1 MFIWLK
7 KKRAVGCINP
17 LSHTFLAY
25 RVVCFVKRTALMEKI
40 RIMKRY
46 YDYYDNYAGCM
57 DEKGT
62 LFDRNGNLNGSM
74 VDQGRLCDY

>member
-1 MFIWLK
+1 
-7 KKRAVGCINP
+7 
-17 LSHTFLAY
+17 
-25 RVVCFVKRTALMEKI
+25 
-40 RIMKRY
+40 MKRY